1 MIMCNLHLHLSV
13 LLSTTIIMKAATLW
27 PPTCAIV
34 WATPSLRSSNAQMGK
49 RRRNR
54 NFAQRQDSKPDVYSP
69 LIYLRPVRCG
79 EKPSKDVFH
88 KKTFVDPG
96 CDPVKAVESKSGSD
110 FLRKQL
116 RCKVPSRSSV
126 PALGHALVLGP
137 GSSLWRKLR
146 KIWSNPW
153 KAGVA

>member
-1 MIMCNLHLHLSV
+1 MLKWESGEE
-13 LLSTTIIMKAATLW
+13 TETL
-27 PPTCAIV
+27 P
-34 WATPSLRSSNAQMGK
+34 RGK
-49 RRRNR
+49 IQNQILT
-54 NFAQRQDSKPDVYSP
+54 FD
-69 LIYLRPVRCG
+69 LRPVRCG

-88 KKTFVDPG
+88 KKLSTFVDPG

-137 GSSLWRKLR
+137 GSSL
-146 KIWSNPW
+146 
-153 KAGVA
+153 

>member
-1 MIMCNLHLHLSV
+1 MLVAMIMCNLHFHLSV
-13 LLSTTIIMKAATLW
+13 FTFNHHHYEGCHPLAPYLRNSLSHTKLEKFQCSNGKAEKKQKLCPEARFKT
-27 PPTCAIV
+27 
-34 WATPSLRSSNAQMGK
+34 R
-49 RRRNR
+49 
-54 NFAQRQDSKPDVYSP
+54 YSP
-69 LIYLRPVRCG
+69 LIYLRPVCCG

-88 KKTFVDPG
+88 KKLLTFVDPG

-137 GSSLWRKLR
+137 GSSL
-146 KIWSNPW
+146 
-153 KAGVA
+153 